1 MVPAIRPFAAA
12 EERYTYERC
21 HIRELS
27 NTEEDPDLSICHA
40 RVTPGVVTRWH
51 RLSGIMERY
60 VILEGNGRM
69 ELADLPPQQVGPG
82 DVVRIPPG
90 VRQRIANTGKTDLI
104 FLAICS
110 PRFRWDAYEDVE
122 GEIAETDPHQ

>member
-1 MVPAIRPFAAA
+1 MLPEIRPFAAA
-12 EERYTYERC
+12 EECYTEERC

-27 NTEEDPDLSICHA
+27 NTEEDPDLSICQA
-40 RVTPGVVTRWH
+40 RVTPGEITRWH
-51 RLSGIMERY
+51 RLSGIVERY
-60 VILEGNGRM
+60 IILEGSGRL
-69 ELADLPPQQVGPG
+69 ELADHPPQQVGPG

-90 VRQRIANTGKTDLI
+90 VRQRITNTGGTDLI

-122 GEIAETDPHQ
+122 REIAETDPHQ